1 MQAAS
6 ARPQPNWQVSN
17 FFFLAEVMLSYAQ
30 VCRTPKTLPKIQN
43 AALIHYKV
51 KPEHFYDISHKMSGN
66 RSTLSWQMEQKY
78 RRTHRSKS
86 GLVASDSSPA
96 PFHRTSFLLHFNRAI
111 RTHMQLYAKR
121 CSLRAPHV
129 VFHSGVICH
138 AVGLPCWC
146 SSWAILRWLLCVR
159 NKIFTF
165 NSKIKSQVVSVSTIA

>member
-1 MQAAS
+1 MPKCAARQRHCPKYKMLLWFTTKWNQNISMTFPTKWVGIGACS
-6 ARPQPNWQVSN
+6 AGKW
-17 FFFLAEVMLSYAQ
+17 
-30 VCRTPKTLPKIQN
+30 
-43 AALIHYKV
+43 
-51 KPEHFYDISHKMSGN
+51 N
-66 RSTLSWQMEQKY
+66 RNTGEL
-78 RRTHRSKS
+78 KS
-86 GLVASDSSPA
+86 GLVGSDSSPA
-96 PFHRTSFLLHFNRAI
+96 PFHRTSFLLHFNRAS